1 MLDLEDLLA
10 EFLLLLVGLSDL
22 LLVLRAVLLKVIK
35 ELLVGSLVLALAS
48 AAVASASGHM
58 LGAQLAKSGELLLNL
73 LKFHLAILV
82 NLAGLFFEDLL
93 DFGLETAHIVAV
105 VLLDDLL
112 QLGLLLLQLRLVDV
126 GLHVGLGLLGGFGK
140 T

>member
-1 MLDLEDLLA
+1 
-10 EFLLLLVGLSDL
+10 
-22 LLVLRAVLLKVIK
+22 
-35 ELLVGSLVLALAS
+35 
-48 AAVASASGHM
+48 M